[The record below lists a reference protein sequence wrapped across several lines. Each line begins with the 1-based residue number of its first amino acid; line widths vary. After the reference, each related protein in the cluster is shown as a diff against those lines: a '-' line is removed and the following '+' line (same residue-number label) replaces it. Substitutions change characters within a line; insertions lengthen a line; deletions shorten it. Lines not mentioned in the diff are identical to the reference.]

1 MPEKLHTVFVDI
13 KGKQHRIDA
22 DTLAEVFIE
31 IMRLI
36 MENNVNMGSG
46 RYLTLKSKGGE
57 YGKFSKNN
65 TTGQYI
71 WTDHWTKEK
80 FVVDQVTGKTT
91 PVKPKSK
98 KEDPD
103 IHN

>member
-1 MPEKLHTVFVDI
+1 MPEKILMVFVDI
-13 KGKQHRIDA
+13 KGKRHRIDA
-22 DTLAEVFIE
+22 DTRAEVFIE

-36 MENNVNMGSG
+36 MENNVNMGPG
-46 RYLTLKSKGGE
+46 RGLILESKGGV
-57 YGKFSKNN
+57 YGRFYKNN

-80 FVVDQVTGKTT
+80 FIVDQVTGKTT
-91 PVKPKSK
+91 PIKPKSK

-103 IHN
+103 THN